1 MTRLTLSLS
10 LLLILFASV
19 VDAQQKPK
27 KSASKIFVNANVS
40 VIEVA
45 KQFAL
50 HDLDIQKTDT
60 LVGQVIGSYSG
71 SSLANNKVYI
81 KALRVDST
89 IILSGKID
97 FEKGGFLIDGGNTPD
112 MDVVYGSKGT
122 ILREAFDKMLSI
134 AKSLNPASITFD
146 KYTE

>member
-1 MTRLTLSLS
+1 MTRLILSLI
-10 LLLILFASV
+10 LLFASV
-19 VDAQQKPK
+19 ANAQQKPK

-40 VIEVA
+40 IIEVA

-50 HDLDIQKTDT
+50 YDLDIQKADT
-60 LVGQVIGSYSG
+60 LVGQVIGTYSG

-134 AKSLNPASITFD
+134 AKSLNPTSITFD